1 MADKLS
7 LLGVAWRYNH
17 ITHTALP
24 FLSLSHGLLT
34 VVSESGN
41 VKIFSVKWKV
51 VGLGVGG
58 I

>member
-7 LLGVAWRYNH
+7 LLGGAWRSNH
-17 ITHTALP
+17 ITHTVLP

-41 VKIFSVKWKV
+41 VKIFSVKWRV
-51 VGLGVGG
+51 AGVGVGG